1 MTKRLKNE
9 LRNVISGKSE
19 VRHGRIIQTIA
30 RYLKES
36 AETGRQVKDI
46 KHFKAQ
52 EAKKLKEFAETHG
65 LVVSVN
71 FSQYVSEG
79 AEQRVYLKDS
89 GSVTKVNDAIYYSSW
104 RDYFFNLLLHNY
116 FFPDT
121 AYRFVGFTQEQDT
134 LYAVIDQAFVS
145 ITGPT
150 DLDRVMQFMQ
160 ANGFQKVRNNDY
172 INKDLGIIIEDLHD
186 ENVLTKNG
194 ILYFIDT
201 VIYVTEDFYN

>member
-19 VRHGRIIQTIA
+19 VRHGGIIQTIA
-30 RYLKES
+30 RHLEKGTES
-36 AETGRQVKDI
+36 GLPPKNFKRL
-46 KHFKAQ
+46 KAQ
-52 EAKKLKEFAETHG
+52 EAKKLKDFAESHNL
-65 LVVSVN
+65 LVSID

-104 RDYFFNLLLHNY
+104 RDYFLNLLLHNY

-121 AYRFVGFTQEQDT
+121 AYRLAGFTEEQET
-134 LYAVIDQAFVS
+134 LYAVVEQSFVS
-145 ITGPT
+145 ITEAT
-150 DLDRVMQFMQ
+150 DLNRVRQFMQ
-160 ANGFQKVRNNDY
+160 VNGFMKVRNNDY
-172 INKDLGIIIEDLHD
+172 INKDLGVIIEDLHD

-201 VIYVTEDFYN
+201 VIFLTDDFYD